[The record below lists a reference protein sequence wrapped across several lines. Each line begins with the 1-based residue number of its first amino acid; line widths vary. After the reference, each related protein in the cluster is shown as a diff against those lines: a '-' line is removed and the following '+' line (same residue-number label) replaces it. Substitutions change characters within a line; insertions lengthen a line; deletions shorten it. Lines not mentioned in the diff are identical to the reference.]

1 MTIQNRDL
9 FLLVSDDAL
18 LVRTLTQVN
27 EGRAELVDGAHCVES
42 ISRED
47 RARVRG
53 VFVDGALMKQNVVRE
68 LTRLRTTFPL
78 AHMMFIATAAQTY
91 LLNDIQPLRV
101 DLFARP
107 LPQSALAPF
116 IERALSA
123 GRLSSRSM
131 RAWIE
136 EMAGE
141 CRLTSRD
148 VALMPLVLET
158 ETADAT
164 CARLG
169 LDEAT
174 LQRSLRRLVKKCRV
188 RNTDRLAKN
197 MMRDALLFSRE
208 LTIELIEPM
217 AARAASF

>member
-1 MTIQNRDL
+1 MTIRNRDL

-18 LVRTLTQVN
+18 LVRTLTQLTQA
-27 EGRAELVDGAHCVES
+27 RAELIDGAGAAEVA
-42 ISRED
+42 RED
-47 RARVRG
+47 RARVRAL
-53 VFVDGALMKQNVVRE
+53 FVDGTLFSQNVVRE
-68 LTRLRTTFPL
+68 LTRLRNSFPL
-78 AHMMFIATAAQTY
+78 AHMMFIATPAQTH
-91 LLNDIQPLRV
+91 LLNEFQPLRV
-101 DLFARP
+101 DVFARP
-107 LPQSALAPF
+107 LPQSAVAPF
-116 IERALSA
+116 IDRALSA
-123 GRLSSRSM
+123 GRLSDRSM

-141 CRLTSRD
+141 CRLTRRD
-148 VALMPLVLET
+148 VALMPLVLEV
-158 ETADAT
+158 ETPDAT

-169 LDEAT
+169 LDAAT

-208 LTIELIEPM
+208 VTADLIEPM

>member
-1 MTIQNRDL
+1 MTVRNRDL

-18 LVRTLTQVN
+18 LLRTLTQLTQ
-27 EGRAELVDGAHCVES
+27 ERAQIIDGAGATELA
-42 ISRED
+42 RED
-47 RARVRG
+47 RARVRAL
-53 VFVDGALMKQNVVRE
+53 FVDGSLFKQNVVRE
-68 LTRLRTTFPL
+68 LTRLRNFFPL
-78 AHMMFIATAAQTY
+78 AHMMFIATPAQTY
-91 LLNDIQPLRV
+91 LLNDIQPLRIE
-101 DLFARP
+101 LFVRP
-107 LPQSALAPF
+107 LPQSALTPF
-116 IERALSA
+116 IDRALSA
-123 GRLSSRSM
+123 GRLSDRSM

-141 CRLTSRD
+141 CRLTRRD
-148 VALMPLVLET
+148 VALLPLVLEE

-197 MMRDALLFSRE
+197 IMRDALLFSRE
-208 LTIELIEPM
+208 LTVELIEPM